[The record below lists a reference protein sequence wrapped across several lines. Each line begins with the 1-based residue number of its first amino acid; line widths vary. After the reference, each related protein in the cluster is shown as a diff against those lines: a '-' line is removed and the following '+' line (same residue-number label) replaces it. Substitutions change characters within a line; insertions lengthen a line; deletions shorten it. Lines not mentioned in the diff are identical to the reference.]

1 MEQELIPKLFSGQP
15 GKYLIFTQATRGHV
29 ALFQEEK
36 ERARGGKACGVNG
49 FARDRAGYA
58 PAPPGGGA
66 GQWGLRNELR
76 PASSGVL
83 PPSSPRVG
91 VTVQTDRLKCDRR

>member
-58 PAPPGGGA
+58 PAPPSGGLG
-66 GQWGLRNELR
+66 
-76 PASSGVL
+76 SGVFATSCVQHL
-83 PPSSPRVG
+83 AGSFRRPRRG
-91 VTVQTDRLKCDRR
+91 SG